1 MRPFRHAPFTPI
13 CDHRERP
20 VAAFDRL
27 DGMQRARNLIV
38 CEHCDSVYRRRSLA
52 RGEVA
57 DCVVC
62 GAVLERHQWLG
73 VDAQFALI
81 FAALIVFVIANVS
94 PIVTL
99 GLSGMKAA
107 TTMWGAVIAMWND
120 GAQIVAFLSA
130 MTLFFFPLSQIL
142 IFGWVLWFARKGI
155 RAPGFPLAMS
165 ALVRVK
171 PWSMIEVFMLGTLVA
186 VVKAHTYFDVVPGP
200 GIWAFGFLTLLITVF
215 SSLDP
220 RERWDLTA
228 EAKA

>member
-1 MRPFRHAPFTPI
+1 
-13 CDHRERP
+13 
-20 VAAFDRL
+20 
-27 DGMQRARNLIV
+27 MQRTQNLIV

-62 GAVLERHQWLG
+62 GAVLDRHQWLG

-107 TTMWGAVIAMWND
+107 TTLWGAVIAMWND

-130 MTLFFFPLSQIL
+130 MTLFFFPLGQIL

-186 VVKAHTYFDVVPGP
+186 VVKAHTYFDVVPGA
-200 GIWAFGFLTLLITVF
+200 GIWAFGFLTLLVTVF

-220 RERWDLTA
+220 RELWDLTA
-228 EAKA
+228 EAEA